1 MSEEVHKKIS
11 EAFAAYPERSYDKGQ
26 ILVFG
31 GENPSHIFYML
42 SGRVRLYDISARGDE
57 LVMNVF
63 RPPSFFPMSWAIN
76 RSDNNFFYR
85 TEEKT
90 VVRVIPT
97 EDAVEFIKAHPDV
110 MFDLLRRVYSG
121 MDGLFGRIV
130 QLMSGSARHRLT
142 YELAI
147 DALRFGDKLKDG
159 SYVIKETEGDL
170 AARTGLSR
178 ETISREMLS
187 LKKQGMVSIT
197 NKGIIVHDIDA
208 LRALTDTDT

>member
-1 MSEEVHKKIS
+1 MSEEVSKKIS
-11 EAFAAYPERSYDKGQ
+11 EAFAAYPERSYEKGQ

-31 GENPSHIFYML
+31 GENPPHIYYMI

-57 LVMNVF
+57 LVLNVF
-63 RPPSFFPMSWAIN
+63 RPPSFFPMAWAIN
-76 RSDNNFFYR
+76 RNDNNFFYR

-90 VVRVIPT
+90 VVRIIPT
-97 EDAVEFIKAHPDV
+97 DDALTFIKSNPDV
-110 MFDLLRRVYSG
+110 MFDLLRRVYNG

-130 QLMSGSARHRLT
+130 QLMSGNARHRLT

-159 SYVIKETEGDL
+159 SYIIKETEGDL

-187 LKKQGMVSIT
+187 LKKQGTVSIT
-197 NKGIIVHDIDA
+197 TKGIVVHDIEA
-208 LRALTDTDT
+208 LRVLTDTDA